1 MYVCMFNIVYY
12 EYKITVSL
20 WPCSV
25 CFGKMMI
32 HHLVDQS
39 SEPLLVARRFAQRK
53 LVALKTSRTTPRRLG
68 CNTALSINE

>member
-1 MYVCMFNIVYY
+1 MFNIVYY
-12 EYKITVSL
+12 EYIITISL

-32 HHLVDQS
+32 HQS